1 MAPLLLDQVPTI
13 DLADLISE
21 DKEARERCHEALKKA
36 ATEWG
41 VMHLVNHGVPEE
53 LTERVKVAGEGFF
66 NQPVEEKE
74 KYANDHASG
83 NIQGYGSKLANNA
96 SGQLEWED
104 YFFHLVHPED
114 KRDMKIWPKNPS
126 DYM

>member
-1 MAPLLLDQVPTI
+1 MPTI

-104 YFFHLVHPED
+104 YFFHLVHPEG